1 MESALDI
8 DYLELRK
15 FYIVP
20 ERKLNLYLH
29 PYLILTSFSRTV
41 PLNPEPDFNNSF
53 HTFRPFVCI
62 QYISTLLHTPPLL
75 LLSIPRS
82 CYPSR
87 PRSFPL
93 LYFTQLLLSFQ
104 TKILPPTLLYVD
116 PAILLDLDPS
126 PYSTLPSSCYPSR
139 QRSFPLLCY
148 TQILLS
154 FQTQILPP
162 TLLQLAP
169 AILLD
174 PDPSLFSVIPRSC
187 YPSRPRSYPLLCFT
201 QLLLSFQ
208 TKILPPTMLYLDPAI
223 LLDLDPSPYSVIRRI
238 CYPFRPI
245 YFPLLCY
252 TQFLLSFQTQFLPPT
267 LLYLYPPILPDLDT
281 SSYTASRYFY
291 LSGTMSLLLH
301 LNPSIFLTIYS

>member
-126 PYSTLPSSCYPSR
+126 PYSTLPNSCFPS
-139 QRSFPLLCY
+139 
-148 TQILLS
+148 
-154 FQTQILPP
+154 
-162 TLLQLAP
+162 
-169 AILLD
+169 
-174 PDPSLFSVIPRSC
+174 
-187 YPSRPRSYPLLCFT
+187 RSYPLLCFT

-252 TQFLLSFQTQFLPPT
+252 TQILLSFQTQFLPPT

>member
-104 TKILPPTLLYVD
+104 TNILPPTLLYVD
-116 PAILLDLDPS
+116 PAILLELDPS

-148 TQILLS
+148 TQI
-154 FQTQILPP
+154 
-162 TLLQLAP
+162 
-169 AILLD
+169 
-174 PDPSLFSVIPRSC
+174 R
-187 YPSRPRSYPLLCFT
+187 YPSRPRSYPLLCCS

-208 TKILPPTMLYLDPAI
+208 TQILPSSLLYLDPAI
-223 LLDLDPSPYSVIRRI
+223 LLDLDPTPYSALPSS
-238 CYPFRPI
+238 CYPSRQRS
-245 YFPLLCY
+245 FPLLCY
-252 TQFLLSFQTQFLPPT
+252 TQILLSFQTQTLPPT
-267 LLYLYPPILPDLDT
+267 LLYVESAILSDLYISPYSAIPRSSYPFRPSSFPLLCYTYILLSFQTQILPHTLHLDT
-281 SSYTASRYFY
+281 F
-291 LSGTMSLLLH
+291 
-301 LNPSIFLTIYS
+301 IFLELCLYSCILILQYF

>member
-104 TKILPPTLLYVD
+104 TKILPPTLLY
-116 PAILLDLDPS
+116 LDP
-126 PYSTLPSSCYPSR
+126 
-139 QRSFPLLCY
+139 
-148 TQILLS
+148 LS

-187 YPSRPRSYPLLCFT
+187 YPSRPRPRSYPLLCFT

-252 TQFLLSFQTQFLPPT
+252 TQILLSFQTQFLPPT